1 MLKNQSKKSTR
12 TLKQK
17 LQQLYYILLSA
28 ASILLV
34 LGSKAVAQSFS
45 TQGNTAVDWLATTWM
60 LVAGALVFFMN
71 AGFAMLEAGFC
82 RTSNAVNVLAKNLM
96 VFCVAAIAYWLV
108 GFGLMFGDGDSFAG
122 HTGFL
127 FEFIFPNQKN
137 PLGFPAG
144 FSELA
149 KAWNGHSFVAL
160 FFFQLVFAGT
170 GATIISG
177 AVAERI
183 RFWAFII
190 FTFILIAILYPLS
203 GHWAWAANG
212 WLLNAWK
219 FRDFAGST
227 VVHSVGGAA
236 ALVGAWL
243 MKPRDGRFGYNYHK
257 DDYEEQETR
266 RFLPYNLGFA
276 TLG

>member
-1 MLKNQSKKSTR
+1 
-12 TLKQK
+12 
-17 LQQLYYILLSA
+17 
-28 ASILLV
+28 
-34 LGSKAVAQSFS
+34 
-45 TQGNTAVDWLATTWM
+45 
-60 LVAGALVFFMN
+60 
-71 AGFAMLEAGFC
+71 MLEAGFC
-82 RTSNAVNVLAKNLM
+82 RTSNAVNILAKNLM
-96 VFCVAAIAYWLV
+96 VFCVAALAYWLV
-108 GFGLMFGDGDSFAG
+108 GFGLMFGDGNSFAG
-122 HTGFL
+122 NSGFL
-127 FEFIFPNQKN
+127 FELVFPDQNN
-137 PLGFPAG
+137 LLGFPLG

-149 KAWNGHSFVAL
+149 KAWPGRSFVAL

-183 RFWAFII
+183 RFWAFIL

-212 WLLNAWK
+212 WLLNEWK

-243 MKPRDGRFGYNYHK
+243 MKPRDGRFGYNYQK
-257 DDYEEQETR
+257 DKYEEEETR

-276 TLG
+276 TLGCFLLLLFLFVFPFFSSLPLSSVPSFL